1 MTGRLRAGYIR
12 PTVKKTIVKGTIAV
26 AIFSL
31 FMKITP
37 SNINAYLMFL
47 VIWYSFLVLYI
58 LWKKSYKYQFNGNS
72 ITFITP
78 LKSFTVSL
86 ENVDNSFVSQ
96 GPLAKRFYC
105 GSVYLILGK
114 DVKRIWDVSFPQEM
128 EQEIRRYI
136 GKR

>member
-12 PTVKKTIVKGTIAV
+12 PTVKKTIVKGTIVV

-37 SNINAYLMFL
+37 SNISSYLIFL
-47 VIWYSFLVLYI
+47 VIWYSFLALYM

-72 ITFITP
+72 VIFKSP

-86 ENVDNSFVSQ
+86 ENVDNLFVSQ
-96 GPLAKRFYC
+96 GPLAKRFHC
-105 GSVYLILGK
+105 GSVYLVLGK

-128 EQEIRRYI
+128 EQEIRRCM
-136 GKR
+136 GG